1 MTLAGFS
8 LGGWIAAEVAV
19 RCAHRLSRLILVSPV
34 GIKAGDRETR
44 DIPDIF
50 ALPPEEVTRLVY
62 HDPRKAAVNY
72 AAMSDERLRTVAR
85 NRQSLALYTW
95 EPYMHNPKLRYRIGR
110 LELPVLLIRGT
121 SDSARKRAISL
132 SLPRGDS
139 RRADRDD
146 RRGRT
151 RPANRAAARAR
162 GADTRVHARSG
173 RRERLTMR
181 TWFFT
186 ETAWPY
192 LPDEYDSIRVTLPDR
207 HYDPHIGAE
216 LYHRYLD
223 EWLHAEHMGL
233 DLMLN
238 EHHQTATCLDPA
250 APIMLGV
257 LARQTS
263 RARLLLLGNPIANRR
278 QPVRVAEEMA
288 MVDNL
293 ARGRIEVGFVRG
305 VPYEISAGNTS
316 PLRMSER
323 FWEAHDLILKAWTTH
338 DGPFSWEGRFFHHRQ
353 VNIWP
358 RPYQQPYPPVWIT
371 ALSAGSVPAVAE
383 RGYVVAT
390 L

>member
-1 MTLAGFS
+1 
-8 LGGWIAAEVAV
+8 
-19 RCAHRLSRLILVSPV
+19 
-34 GIKAGDRETR
+34 
-44 DIPDIF
+44 
-50 ALPPEEVTRLVY
+50 
-62 HDPRKAAVNY
+62 
-72 AAMSDERLRTVAR
+72 
-85 NRQSLALYTW
+85 
-95 EPYMHNPKLRYRIGR
+95 
-110 LELPVLLIRGT
+110 
-121 SDSARKRAISL
+121 
-132 SLPRGDS
+132 
-139 RRADRDD
+139 
-146 RRGRT
+146 
-151 RPANRAAARAR
+151 
-162 GADTRVHARSG
+162 
-173 RRERLTMR
+173 MR

-192 LPDEYDSIRVTLPDR
+192 LPDEYDSIRVTLPNR

-233 DLMLN
+233 DIMLN

-305 VPYEISAGNTS
+305 VPYEISAGNAS

-358 RPYQQPYPPVWIT
+358 RPYQQPHPPVWIT
-371 ALSAGSVPAVAE
+371 ALSTSSVPAVAE
-383 RGYVVAT
+383 KGYVVAT
-390 L
+390 FLTGFEIAKRIFDSYRDAAARLGRETPSDRLAYAALVYTGDTDAEGYAGARKLMWYLESNKVPPQFTSPPGYHPIASTVNAMKGATPGIYKMFQNPTLEGLMEHGLVFAGNPDSVYRQIMRMYEHVGGFGQLLMMSQAGFLDHEETVKGMQMFSREVYPRLKELP

>member
-1 MTLAGFS
+1 
-8 LGGWIAAEVAV
+8 
-19 RCAHRLSRLILVSPV
+19 
-34 GIKAGDRETR
+34 
-44 DIPDIF
+44 
-50 ALPPEEVTRLVY
+50 
-62 HDPRKAAVNY
+62 
-72 AAMSDERLRTVAR
+72 
-85 NRQSLALYTW
+85 
-95 EPYMHNPKLRYRIGR
+95 
-110 LELPVLLIRGT
+110 
-121 SDSARKRAISL
+121 
-132 SLPRGDS
+132 
-139 RRADRDD
+139 
-146 RRGRT
+146 
-151 RPANRAAARAR
+151 
-162 GADTRVHARSG
+162 
-173 RRERLTMR
+173 MR

-192 LPDEYDSIRVTLPDR
+192 LPDEYDSIRVTLPNR

-233 DLMLN
+233 DIMLN

-305 VPYEISAGNTS
+305 VPYEISAGNAS
-316 PLRMSER
+316 PIRMSER

-358 RPYQQPYPPVWIT
+358 RPYQQPHPPVWIT
-371 ALSAGSVPAVAE
+371 ALSAGSVPSIAKK
-383 RGYVVAT
+383 GYVVAT
-390 L
+390 FLTGFEIAKRIFETYRDTTTSLGRETPSDRLAYAALVYTGDTDEEGRAGARKLMWYMHANKVPPQFVMPPGYVPVEAEANAMRKGSLYDFSRLTLEQAMAQGIVFAGDPDSVFKQIKAHYEHVGGYGHLLLMGQAGFLDHRETIGGIDRFARDVDPRLRDLA